1 MLEKKKTPVSVYL
14 VFGIILMVISYYLS
28 GLFTYEDFSLAN
40 CQEYLL
46 DIITH
51 FYQVRRWYNEKTMS
65 CVGLGIIAWFFL
77 CYYIQYHFRNFQTGK
92 EHGAEE
98 WGDVYE
104 INKRRSNPDPAKNR
118 ILTKHLSVDTCG
130 EGKLS
135 NNNMLVVAA
144 SGKYKTTS
152 VVTPN
157 LLQATDH
164 YIVLDVKGELQYKY
178 GLYLKS
184 KGYDIRSL
192 NLKTPEKSDRYNP
205 FAYIEK
211 EEDLIR
217 LIENIYDSLE
227 PPDAMK
233 NDPFWTDGPKLY
245 MQALFYYEWFMAGKE
260 NRAGCIN
267 NIMGLANEQTQESDR
282 SPKSEGKRPPS
293 KLEIRMEKMAREY
306 GQNNPAVRD
315 YYKFIGGAA
324 DTVRSIVIIVNAKL
338 KLLELPALKRIFED
352 DDMHI
357 RDLATGVGGTVE
369 RTTDKKVAIFLCAD
383 DTDPSLNFVF
393 SMLYTQAVNILCR
406 MADIDFRARGG
417 SLPIPVG
424 FWMDEFYAGA
434 RPSNTETLL
443 GVIRSRN
450 IYMVPILQSIAQLKT
465 LYPNDKWQ
473 IILDNCSFFCFWG
486 AAPSAQETHEFISKL
501 LGDMTFDT
509 ISDNKNGLQTGVNY
523 AKAGGN
529 LMSPAAV
536 KRMKN
541 DECIVLLE
549 EEYPVYDVKALP
561 WKDKKSPFHAAMKMN
576 RESAE
581 GGYVHPVEVIWDAKA
596 NRYITLQE
604 EFPAMFINPDD
615 PEFLHT
621 DLTDYGSPVSM
632 KDMIKMYQS
641 GNVNDVP
648 TVGTVSL
655 DDKREFNE
663 IPRDVTGSL
672 LDIWQRFSSELTDME
687 KQMILK
693 ASDLGMPEENIKQM
707 FNQTVEDMQQTV
719 RIYEKNQSREDS
731 SCDSK

>member
-1 MLEKKKTPVSVYL
+1 MLEKKRTPISVYL
-14 VFGIILMVISYYLS
+14 VLGLILFVLSYYLS
-28 GLFTYEDFSLAN
+28 GLFTYEDLSMKN
-40 CQEYLL
+40 YQTYLL
-46 DIITH
+46 NIAIH
-51 FYQVRRWYNEKTMS
+51 FYQVTRWYNEKTMS
-65 CVGLGIIAWFFL
+65 CVGLGMIVWFFL
-77 CYYIQYHFRNFQTGK
+77 CYYIQYHFRNFQSGK

-98 WGDVYE
+98 WGDVHE
-104 INKRRSNPDPAKNR
+104 INKRRSNPDPTKNR

-130 EGKLS
+130 KGKLS

-217 LIENIYDSLE
+217 LIENIYESLE

-245 MQALFYYEWFMAGKE
+245 MQALFYYEWFTAKKE
-260 NRAGCIN
+260 GRAGCIN
-267 NIMGLANEQTQESDR
+267 NIMSLANEQTQESDR
-282 SPKSEGKRPPS
+282 PPKAKGKQPPS
-293 KLEIRMEKMAREY
+293 KLEVRMEMLAKEY

-352 DDMHI
+352 DDMHL
-357 RDLATGVGGTVE
+357 RDLGTGVGGTVE
-369 RTTDKKVAIFLCAD
+369 HPTDKKAAIFLCAD

-406 MADIDFRARGG
+406 MADVDFRSRGG
-417 SLPIPVG
+417 ALPIPVG

-450 IYMVPILQSIAQLKT
+450 IYMVPILQSVAQLKT
-465 LYPNDKWQ
+465 LFPNEKWQ

-529 LMSPAAV
+529 LMSPAAI
-536 KRMKN
+536 KRIPNK
-541 DECIVLLE
+541 ECIVFIE
-549 EEYPVYDVKALP
+549 EEYPIYDEKALP
-561 WKDKKSPFHAAMKMN
+561 WEDKNSPFHIAMKMN

-581 GGYVHPVEVIWDAKA
+581 GGYVHPVEVIWDEKA
-596 NRYITLQE
+596 NRYITMHK
-604 EFPAMFINPDD
+604 EFQGMYIDPDD
-615 PEFLHT
+615 PEFLHA
-621 DLTDYGSPVSM
+621 DLTDYNGPISM
-632 KDMIKMYQS
+632 EEMIKMYQS
-641 GNVNDVP
+641 ENDKDVP

-655 DDKREFNE
+655 DKSEFHE
-663 IPRDVTGSL
+663 IGRDVTGSL

-707 FNQTVEDMQQTV
+707 FNQSVEDMQQAV
-719 RIYEKNQSREDS
+719 LIYEKSQNRAGS
-731 SCDSK
+731 

>member
-1 MLEKKKTPVSVYL
+1 MLEKKRTPISVYL
-14 VFGIILMVISYYLS
+14 VLGLILLVLSYYLS
-28 GLFTYEDFSLAN
+28 GLFTYEDLSMKN
-40 CQEYLL
+40 YQSYLL
-46 DIITH
+46 DIAIH
-51 FYQVRRWYNEKTMS
+51 FYQVTRWYNEKTMS
-65 CVGLGIIAWFFL
+65 CVGLGMIVWFFL
-77 CYYIQYHFRNFQTGK
+77 CYYIQYHFRNFQSGK

-104 INKRRSNPDPAKNR
+104 INKRRSNPDPTKNR

-135 NNNMLVVAA
+135 NNNILVVAA

-157 LLQATDH
+157 LLEATDH

-192 NLKTPEKSDRYNP
+192 NLKNPEKSDRYNS

-227 PPDAMK
+227 PPDAIK

-245 MQALFYYEWFMAGKE
+245 MQALFYYEWFIAKKE
-260 NRAGCIN
+260 GRAGCIN
-267 NIMGLANEQTQESDR
+267 NIMSLANEQTQESDR
-282 SPKSEGKRPPS
+282 PPKAKGKQPPS
-293 KLEIRMEKMAREY
+293 KLEVRMEKLAKEY
-306 GQNNPAVRD
+306 GTSNPAVRD

-369 RTTDKKVAIFLCAD
+369 HPSDKKVALFLCAD

-393 SMLYTQAVNILCR
+393 SMLYTQAANILCH
-406 MADIDFRARGG
+406 MADVDFRSKGG
-417 SLPIPVG
+417 ALPIPVG

-434 RPSNTETLL
+434 RPFNTETLL

-450 IYMVPILQSIAQLKT
+450 IYMVPILQSVAQLKA
-465 LYPNDKWQ
+465 LYPNDKHQ
-473 IILDNCSFFCFWG
+473 IILDNCSAFCFWG

-536 KRMKN
+536 KRIPNK
-541 DECIVLLE
+541 ECIVFLE
-549 EEYPVYDVKALP
+549 EEYPIYDEKALP
-561 WKDKKSPFHAAMKMN
+561 WEDKNSPFHTAMKMN

-581 GGYVHPVEVIWDAKA
+581 GGYVHPVEVIWDEKA
-596 NRYITLQE
+596 NRYITMQK
-604 EFPAMFINPDD
+604 EFQGMYIDPDD
-615 PEFLHT
+615 PEFLHA
-621 DLTDYGSPVSM
+621 DLTDYNGPISM
-632 KDMIKMYQS
+632 EEMIKMYQ
-641 GNVNDVP
+641 NENDKDVP
-648 TVGTVSL
+648 TVGAVSL
-655 DDKREFNE
+655 DKSEFHE
-663 IPRDVTGSL
+663 IGRDVTGSL

-707 FNQTVEDMQQTV
+707 FNQSVEDMQQAV
-719 RIYEKNQSREDS
+719 LIYEKSQSRAGS
-731 SCDSK
+731 

>member
-1 MLEKKKTPVSVYL
+1 MLEKKRTPISVYL
-14 VFGIILMVISYYLS
+14 VLGLILLVLSYYLS
-28 GLFTYEDFSLAN
+28 GLFTYEDLSMKN
-40 CQEYLL
+40 YQTYLL
-46 DIITH
+46 DIATH
-51 FYQVRRWYNEKTMS
+51 FYQVTRWYNEKTIS
-65 CVGLGIIAWFFL
+65 CVGLGVIAWFFL
-77 CYYIQYHFRNFQTGK
+77 CYYIQYHFRNFQSGK

-98 WGDVYE
+98 WGDVHE

-130 EGKLS
+130 KGKLS
-135 NNNMLVVAA
+135 NNNMLIVAA

-217 LIENIYDSLE
+217 LIENIYESLE

-245 MQALFYYEWFMAGKE
+245 MQSLFYYEWFVAKKE
-260 NRAGCIN
+260 GRAGCIN
-267 NIMGLANEQTQESDR
+267 NIMSLANEQTQESDR
-282 SPKSEGKRPPS
+282 PAKVKGQRPPS
-293 KLEIRMEKMAREY
+293 KLEVRMETLAKEY

-369 RTTDKKVAIFLCAD
+369 HPTDKKVAIFLCSD

-393 SMLYTQAVNILCR
+393 SMLYTQALNILCR
-406 MADIDFRARGG
+406 MADIDFRSKGG

-424 FWMDEFYAGA
+424 FWMDEIYAGA
-434 RPSNTETLL
+434 RPSNTETAL
-443 GVIRSRN
+443 GTIRSRN
-450 IYMVPILQSIAQLKT
+450 IYMVPIFQSIAQMKALF
-465 LYPNDKWQ
+465 PNDKWQ

-509 ISDNKNGLQTGVNY
+509 ISDNKNGLQTGINY

-536 KRMKN
+536 KRMPNK
-541 DECIVLLE
+541 ECIVFIE
-549 EEYPVYDVKALP
+549 EEYPVYDEKALP
-561 WKDKKSPFHAAMKMN
+561 WEDKNSPFHTAMKMN
-576 RESAE
+576 KESGE
-581 GGYVHPVEVIWDAKA
+581 GGYVHPVEVIWDEKA
-596 NRYITLQE
+596 NRYITMQE
-604 EFPAMFINPDD
+604 EFQGMYINPDD
-615 PEFLHT
+615 PEFLYA
-621 DLTDYGSPVSM
+621 DLTDDGGPASM
-632 KDMIKMYQS
+632 KDLIKMYQS
-641 GNVNDVP
+641 GETEDVP

-655 DDKREFNE
+655 DKTEFHE
-663 IPRDVTGSL
+663 IKRDVTGSL

-687 KQMILK
+687 KQLILR

-707 FNQTVEDMQQTV
+707 FNQSVEDMQQAV
-719 RIYEKNQSREDS
+719 LIYEKSQSRAGS
-731 SCDSK
+731 